1 MREIIALR
9 VVATLCV
16 ALAACTRSKEP
27 PKVPLAQTSTAET
40 AAALTPADSL
50 PAAARVAL
58 DSANA
63 EFRAGRFTTALDGY
77 RRSAK
82 LAPQSAAPF
91 FGIYMAA
98 RKLGRSALA
107 DSATRE
113 IAARST
119 PSTPML
125 SDSAMKRIH
134 AK

>member
-1 MREIIALR
+1 MREITALR
-9 VVATLCV
+9 VAATLCI
-16 ALAACTRSKEP
+16 ALAACARSNEP
-27 PKVPLAQTSTAET
+27 PKVPLGQTSTAEIT
-40 AAALTPADSL
+40 AALTPVDPL
-50 PAAARVAL
+50 PPAARAAL
-58 DSANA
+58 DTANA
-63 EFRAGRFTTALDGY
+63 EFRDGRFTTALDEY
-77 RRSAK
+77 RRAAK

-113 IAARST
+113 IAARSS

-125 SDSAMKRIH
+125 SDSAMRRLH